1 MTITGISI
9 MKDLFSNQILL
20 AAFIAWFMAQVVKV
34 PLEFLR
40 TRKWNWA
47 LLLSTGGIPSSHS
60 ALVSA
65 MAHGIGL
72 YQGFDSPLFALGFV
86 LTAVVVYDA
95 TGIRRQAGL
104 HAELIN
110 AFISDLATGHPIK
123 ESQQKQLKEI
133 LGHTPLEA
141 IGGILWGVA
150 FATLFW
156 YWWN

>member
-1 MTITGISI
+1 
-9 MKDLFSNQILL
+9 MKELFSNQILL
-20 AAFIAWFMAQVVKV
+20 AAFIAWFLAQIIKV

-47 LLLSTGGIPSSHS
+47 LLLNTGGMPSSHS
-60 ALVSA
+60 TLVSA

-72 YQGFDSPLFALGFV
+72 SEGFDSPLFALGFV
-86 LTAVVVYDA
+86 LTAIVVYDA

-110 AFISDLATGHPIK
+110 AFINDLTTGHPIK
-123 ESQQKQLKEI
+123 EAQQKELKEI

-141 IGGILWGVA
+141 ISGIVWGVA
-150 FATLFW
+150 IVSLFW
-156 YWWN
+156 WWWN

>member
-1 MTITGISI
+1 
-9 MKDLFSNQILL
+9 MKELFSNHILL
-20 AAFIAWFMAQVVKV
+20 AAFIAWLLAQIVKV

-47 LLLSTGGIPSSHS
+47 LLLSTGGMPSSHS

-65 MAHGIGL
+65 VAHGVGL
-72 YQGFDSPLFALGFV
+72 QAGFDSALFAICFV
-86 LTAVVVYDA
+86 FTAIVVYDA

-110 AFISDLATGHPIK
+110 AFIHDLAAGHPIK
-123 ESQQKQLKEI
+123 ASQEKQLKEI

-141 IGGILWGVA
+141 ISGIVWGVGFATGLWYLWG
-150 FATLFW
+150 
-156 YWWN
+156 N